1 MQTLMEETGNTTWK
15 QVYKAHAVQLKRL
28 EHTRYGECKRRC
40 ARGAAPAERWYTRG
54 GTRHAW
60 HTVAHATTLSKIYT
74 IVQTER
80 DDYANTNSNNSCY
93 NIDSEREKTKPTK
106 QTSSPGAARAER
118 EKIIP
123 EQEGGE
129 KMYTF
134 LILRNEDDSVVKRF
148 KNVESHIQYSF
159 DYFPALEVDGHSNV

>member
-15 QVYKAHAVQLKRL
+15 LVYKAHAVQLKRL

-106 QTSSPGAARAER
+106 YDVMGDKE
-118 EKIIP
+118 
-123 EQEGGE
+123 
-129 KMYTF
+129 
-134 LILRNEDDSVVKRF
+134 ND
-148 KNVESHIQYSF
+148 IQN
-159 DYFPALEVDGHSNV
+159 HN